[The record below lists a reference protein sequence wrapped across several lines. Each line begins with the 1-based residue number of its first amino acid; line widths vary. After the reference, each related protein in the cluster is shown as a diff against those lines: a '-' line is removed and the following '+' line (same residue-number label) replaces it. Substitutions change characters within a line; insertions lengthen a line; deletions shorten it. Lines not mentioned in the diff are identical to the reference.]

1 MGKSFCPR
9 KVAARFKYFSLKP
22 RRSGWGF
29 EVLDIEMSVPF
40 VSGYLA
46 TLMVE
51 SRDWP
56 SGCNNNSM
64 AGVRRGYFQ
73 GLFSLNF
80 GRFAPVEECK
90 FAPVEECKFVP
101 VFWRKSL
108 LFL

>member
-22 RRSGWGF
+22 RRSGWRF

-40 VSGYLA
+40 VSGCLA

-56 SGCNNNSM
+56 SGCDNNSTP
-64 AGVRRGYFQ
+64 GVGE
-73 GLFSLNF
+73 GLLP
-80 GRFAPVEECK
+80 GAVQLE
-90 FAPVEECKFVP
+90 
-101 VFWRKSL
+101 FW
-108 LFL
+108 